1 MAKGNK
7 DFFKCKK
14 SWSEIKDSLLGC
26 YLPPYFQKVLM
37 TRRPIFYI
45 DCFAGKGKFED
56 GKPGSPLIALEAR
69 DACLNRS
76 RIDYNGNS
84 PIETCFIDLNYAADL
99 QVNTESFNNACGTPK
114 IISGRYEDE
123 ITKQLANKS
132 RNNVFLYIDPYGIK
146 ALNMDLFAQFK
157 TFGFSSFEM
166 LINFNSF
173 GFFRDACQVM
183 SVNCDNDAAFSDL
196 SELVEYEPT
205 QVSASK
211 QSEELLNQV
220 AGGDYWKAIV
230 KDYNDGKINGY
241 QAEKRLSAEYKQQL
255 KKLYNYV
262 LDMPVRLKP
271 GQRPKY
277 RMIHICDHEDGCY
290 LMAENMQRRKEELFL
305 DIQQCGQL
313 NIFDSFDSGYSSSVE
328 GDLITKEELTTLV
341 KESLEKAPTEIRLT
355 KFLAGFV
362 NENGLLC
369 QFSEI
374 HSILDDLS
382 VEGVIQIIRNPAYR
396 KNSTK
401 PTTFWSEKESE
412 GKTITIRRVRK

>member
-1 MAKGNK
+1 MAKSNK

-14 SWSEIKDSLLGC
+14 NWSEIKDSLLGC

-37 TRRPIFYI
+37 THRPILYI

-76 RIDYNGNS
+76 RVDYSGNS

-99 QVNTESFNNACGTPK
+99 QVNTAPFNNACGTPK

-123 ITKQLANKS
+123 ITKQLVNKS

-183 SVNCDNDAAFSDL
+183 SVNCDNDEAFSDL

-220 AGGDYWKAIV
+220 AGGDYWKVIV

-262 LDMPVRLKP
+262 LAYCENGNLLTIRLAKVNNVTILSKKREIP
-271 GQRPKY
+271 SDVKDIFERQMKFGIQYPIY
-277 RMIHICDHEDGCY
+277 RNE
-290 LMAENMQRRKEELFL
+290 
-305 DIQQCGQL
+305 
-313 NIFDSFDSGYSSSVE
+313 
-328 GDLITKEELTTLV
+328 TKEIVV
-341 KESLEKAPTEIRLT
+341 KLT
-355 KFLAGFV
+355 KNGKDLFKKVYLYRPTPYKIEEDLYYFDCSYNQITYYFKRFGREAIIISPSKVGLQMKRFYYGANKEYRNLYF
-362 NENGLLC
+362 NE
-369 QFSEI
+369 
-374 HSILDDLS
+374 D
-382 VEGVIQIIRNPAYR
+382 
-396 KNSTK
+396 
-401 PTTFWSEKESE
+401 
-412 GKTITIRRVRK
+412 